1 MLKEYIDQLND
12 ENNLA
17 LDKLEKQM
25 NSLMGELS
33 EASQWLEKLQTEK
46 NVQTNIFSP
55 RSISEENDVKIN
67 QASDKV
73 KSIKHHIESVRD
85 LIETH
90 IRKKYEYE
98 QLKLELS
105 NYTENSDI
113 NSKTDSDAINL
124 KQLLSELYRKTEVC
138 LAFLNKDKNKCRN
151 ELNDM
156 KRMLKKASSEIE
168 NEIEND

>member
-12 ENNLA
+12 ENNLE

-25 NSLMGELS
+25 KSLMEELS
-33 EASQWLEKLQTEK
+33 EASQWLEKLQIEK

-55 RSISEENDVKIN
+55 RSMSEENDVKIN

-73 KSIKHHIESVRD
+73 KSIKQHIESVRD

-98 QLKLELS
+98 QLKLELN
-105 NYTENSDI
+105 NYTEKSDI
-113 NSKTDSDAINL
+113 NKKTDSNAFNL
-124 KQLLSELYRKTEVC
+124 KQLLSELYRKTEVS
-138 LAFLNKDKNKCRN
+138 LAFLNGDKNKCRN
-151 ELNDM
+151 ELNEM
-156 KRMLKKASSEIE
+156 KRMIKKASSEIE
-168 NEIEND
+168 NEIKNI